1 MPARDRDERALHARI
16 AAAERWGRSG
26 SRDARAAATVP
37 ARAGL
42 RAKFLREADPDGTL
56 SEAERER
63 GADQL
68 MQAHMLRMSLKARTA
83 RRRSRELSAEADAAD
98 AQLAALTEVPAGGA
112 SG

>member
-1 MPARDRDERALHARI
+1 MGARNPEDRVILSRI

-26 SRDARAAATVP
+26 SRDARAAATAP

-42 RAKFLREADPDGTL
+42 RARFLREADPDGTL

-68 MQAHMLRMSLKARTA
+68 MSAHMMRMSLKARTA
-83 RRRSRELSAEADAAD
+83 RRQSRQLSAEADAAE
-98 AQLAALTEVPAGGA
+98 AELSALTEAAVAT
-112 SG
+112 